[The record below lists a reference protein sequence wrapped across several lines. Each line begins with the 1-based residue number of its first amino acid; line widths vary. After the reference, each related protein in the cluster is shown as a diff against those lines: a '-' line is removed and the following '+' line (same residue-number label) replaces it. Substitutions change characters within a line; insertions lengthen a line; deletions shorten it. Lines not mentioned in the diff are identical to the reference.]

1 MKLTDPTD
9 LASPSP
15 ELQAMFDHIVEQL
28 APTRSA
34 ILIVVRR
41 TSEKGMQAQLLSAL
55 PPALTAF
62 ILQDLVKVEVERMKA
77 ELAAIP
83 PTTTH

>member
-1 MKLTDPTD
+1 MKLIDPTD
-9 LASPSP
+9 LASPSE
-15 ELQAMFDHIVEQL
+15 ELQQMFDEVVEKL

-41 TSEKGMQAQLLSAL
+41 TGEKSMQAQLLSAL

-62 ILQDLVKVEVERMKA
+62 ILSDLVKIEVERMKA
-77 ELAAIP
+77 SLDIP
-83 PTTTH
+83 PTQH